1 MTVAPVE
8 FPDSGYWET
17 GTCSAGMRGITLPPG
32 GQGAPCYA
40 MLCHA
45 MPCYAMLSSHAVPCQ
60 TSIIANLLR
69 RYSVLR
75 TAQENCVRPQ
85 LQHSHHAHA
94 HPPARNHSP
103 RLHLHL
109 HLHSSSITLLLHLT
123 PPPQAARVETSVA
136 EQAPRKPGV
145 PVSLCP
151 QLNLRPWPYL

>member
-1 MTVAPVE
+1 MFGWDVWHHA
-8 FPDSGYWET
+8 SSRGAG
-17 GTCSAGMRGITLPPG
+17 GT
-32 GQGAPCYA
+32 

-45 MPCYAMLSSHAVPCQ
+45 LPCYAMLSSHAVPCQ

-136 EQAPRKPGV
+136 EQA
-145 PVSLCP
+145 